1 MTSFSSWCGISCQ
14 LCIIPVCW
22 HFPFSCRILSAGN
35 NCVRRIQRF
44 LCQFEQTK
52 DLVVCS
58 QQSCFLGFVSWLPS
72 FKQMRCWD
80 TTPKEISFKAILSHF
95 NFEHHRMLFHA
106 LRKLKYYRQSKTLKK
121 ECKIILISSVWFQT
135 VDMYWTRKL
144 FYYRSKLFPF
154 GFSNF
159 SKYQLKN

>member
-1 MTSFSSWCGISCQ
+1 MTSFSSWCGISCVSSQCVDTFRFHAGFCQ
-14 LCIIPVCW
+14 LAITVW
-22 HFPFSCRILSAGN
+22 GEFN
-35 NCVRRIQRF
+35 VF

-106 LRKLKYYRQSKTLKK
+106 LRKLKYYRKSKTLKK
-121 ECKIILISSVWFQT
+121 ECKMILISSVWFQT